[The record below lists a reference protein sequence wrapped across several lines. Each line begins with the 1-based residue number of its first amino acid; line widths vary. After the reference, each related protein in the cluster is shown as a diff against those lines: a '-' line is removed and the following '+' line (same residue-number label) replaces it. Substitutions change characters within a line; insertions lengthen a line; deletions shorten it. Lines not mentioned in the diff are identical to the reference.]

1 MLYTYYVFQQVT
13 IDFLEQHDFNQ
24 QKHEFYAEKKYGYWM
39 NSRIINDNIILV
51 VDVDGTGAG
60 TGPDLEYNN

>member
-1 MLYTYYVFQQVT
+1 
-13 IDFLEQHDFNQ
+13 
-24 QKHEFYAEKKYGYWM
+24 M

-60 TGPDLEYNN
+60 TDPDLEYILMNEDFQSQLKKP

>member
-1 MLYTYYVFQQVT
+1 
-13 IDFLEQHDFNQ
+13 
-24 QKHEFYAEKKYGYWM
+24 M

-60 TGPDLEYNN
+60 TDPDLGYDN